1 MRLPKAGTCSA
12 TAGQVRE
19 VICPADTWGLFVEQA
34 GATAGTLFATPSRAD
49 VAYADEAASPTL
61 VLAGDGYVIP
71 VGESLTV
78 YLGPPT
84 GAPGTTRSVFISSDT
99 ASATFKASPLG
110 VEVMR

>member
-19 VICPADTWGLFVEQA
+19 VICPADTWGLFIEQA

-49 VAYADEAASPTL
+49 VVYVDEAVSPTL
-61 VLAGDGYVIP
+61 VLADNCYVIP
-71 VGESLTV
+71 VGGSLTV

-84 GAPGTTRSVFISSDT
+84 GTPGATRSVFVSSDT
-99 ASATFKASPLG
+99 NSATFKACPLG